1 MLFRSPVLQIKK
13 MNGNSFNPKM
23 ARPGAYLEMEKSG
36 KSVNVNA
43 LMNRIS
49 PGGQDALYDLETDP
63 EQMEPIEDEA
73 VKERMLRLMVR
84 LMKESDA
91 PKEQYERLGLTEY
104 LS

>member
-1 MLFRSPVLQIKK
+1 
-13 MNGNSFNPKM
+13 
-23 ARPGAYLEMEKSG
+23 
-36 KSVNVNA
+36 
-43 LMNRIS
+43 
-49 PGGQDALYDLETDP
+49 
-63 EQMEPIEDEA
+63 MEPIEDEA